1 LNKGKK
7 RKGWGGLQ
15 KSCCGSSC
23 APRVGCSEPSRDH
36 DASLQSLRVPWLCQ
50 LAREPTS
57 GLEPL
62 TCSLRVMHQAL
73 QGFAQGCKSRISKP
87 VSVLCLAPCCTVLR
101 SRWCQS
107 GVNIVLC
114 IRVTQSSTLV
124 PFGAHRASLTSC
136 DRPVNLC
143 PRLMHL
149 AIRHR
154 LGTDGPTS
162 PP

>member
-1 LNKGKK
+1 MLYHQIDA
-7 RKGWGGLQ
+7 RYRHASIRPRAPLQ
-15 KSCCGSSC
+15 RVEVNRVRPWRRCPYAFRSFPCKST
-23 APRVGCSEPSRDH
+23 
-36 DASLQSLRVPWLCQ
+36 QNN
-50 LAREPTS
+50 EPTS

-62 TCSLRVMHQAL
+62 TCSLRVIIHAL
-73 QGFAQGCKSRISKP
+73 QGVAHSCESRISKP
-87 VSVLCLAPCCTVLR
+87 LSLLRFARCCTVLR

>member
-1 LNKGKK
+1 
-7 RKGWGGLQ
+7 LQ
-15 KSCCGSSC
+15 RSCCGSSC

-101 SRWCQS
+101 SRWYQNGINIAPLRPCMGREMKDRKRVLMDFRCLCKWVTNSEKTRVSQNSYSQVRQGARLPWHHQS
-107 GVNIVLC
+107 
-114 IRVTQSSTLV
+114 TT
-124 PFGAHRASLTSC
+124 
-136 DRPVNLC
+136 
-143 PRLMHL
+143 
-149 AIRHR
+149 
-154 LGTDGPTS
+154 
-162 PP
+162 